1 MLGLLRLRSLLLLR
15 GSCLWRR
22 LCGRWLWFLRSS
34 QGNRE
39 GAGAPEMPGQGLGD
53 VLTQFI
59 FDHIFGV
66 EVLGGNEGV
75 ALDHHDG
82 ADQLEVKAL

>member
-1 MLGLLRLRSLLLLR
+1 
-15 GSCLWRR
+15 
-22 LCGRWLWFLRSS
+22 
-34 QGNRE
+34 
-39 GAGAPEMPGQGLGD
+39 MPGQGLGD
-53 VLTQFI
+53 VLAQFI